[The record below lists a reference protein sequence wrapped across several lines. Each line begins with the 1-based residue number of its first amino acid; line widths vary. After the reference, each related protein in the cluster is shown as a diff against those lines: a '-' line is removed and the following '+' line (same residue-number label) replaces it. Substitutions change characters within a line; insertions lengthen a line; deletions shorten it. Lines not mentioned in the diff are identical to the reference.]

1 MARTLLVKDLMTAP
15 VVTLH
20 VGNTLADAE
29 RTMRK
34 AQVRHL
40 PVTDGTG
47 KLVGLVT
54 HRTLLAAW
62 VGHGDPKHERHDE
75 VARDVPVEMLM
86 QRNLVVIRP
95 EQPAAQAA
103 RLLEEQLIGCL
114 PVVGEDAQILGI
126 LTETDFVRFARIY
139 LEHTGTSRSGSM
151 PPPETTPPPPPAA
164 GRAS

>member
-1 MARTLLVKDLMTAP
+1 MARTLLVKDLMTSP

-20 VGNTLADAE
+20 VGNSLADAE

-47 KLVGLVT
+47 KLVGLIT

-62 VGHGDPKHERHDE
+62 VGHGDPKRERHDE
-75 VARDVPVEMLM
+75 IARDVPVEMLM

-114 PVVGEDAQILGI
+114 PVVGEDEQMLGI

-139 LEHTGTSRSGSM
+139 LEHSSAPKASGSTPPETM
-151 PPPETTPPPPPAA
+151 PPPPDV
-164 GRAS
+164 G